1 MTFGTETST
10 TPLLRQLRA
19 TLMLV
24 WLALAGAAFAQ
35 QGPGNGPIA
44 WNKLNPAQRAVL
56 AKLERDW
63 STITPGQQQKWVE
76 VANRFPALPPDE
88 RARVQQRMTE
98 WSRLTPQERASARL
112 NFQEARQLSP
122 QERQRQWEAYRALP
136 ADQRS
141 ALAERADRPKP
152 AVPTARNGTAV
163 EKSSLVRAPAQAH
176 ARPVGPAV
184 VQRGSGATTNLV
196 SKPAT
201 PPLHQQAGLPKVVA
215 TPGFV
220 DSATLLPQRG
230 AQGAAARAPVS
241 DGDKTKAQ

>member
-1 MTFGTETST
+1 VTSGTATAT
-10 TPLLRQLRA
+10 TPFVRRLRTALLLIC
-19 TLMLV
+19 
-24 WLALAGAAFAQ
+24 LAFVGLAFAQ
-35 QGPGNGPIA
+35 QGPGNGATA
-44 WNKLNPAQRAVL
+44 WNRLSPAQRAVL

-63 STITPGQQQKWVE
+63 GKITPGQQQKWVE

-136 ADQRS
+136 ADQRR
-141 ALAERADRPKP
+141 ALAERGDRAKP
-152 AVPTARNGTAV
+152 AARNGAAG
-163 EKSSLVRAPAQAH
+163 EKSSRLRAPAQAPAH
-176 ARPVGPAV
+176 PVGPAV

-196 SKPAT
+196 SKPTT

-220 DSATLLPQRG
+220 DSATLLPRRG
-230 AQGAAARAPVS
+230 AQGAAARAPVADS
-241 DGDKTKAQ
+241 DKTKAQ